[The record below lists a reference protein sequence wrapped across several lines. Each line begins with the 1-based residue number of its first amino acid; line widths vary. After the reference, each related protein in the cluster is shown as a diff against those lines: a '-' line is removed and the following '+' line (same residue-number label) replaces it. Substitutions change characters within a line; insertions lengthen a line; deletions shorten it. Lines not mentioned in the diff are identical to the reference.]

1 MFTAKLVIIN
11 IVIKMKAYNN
21 IKAEIERSEQLIDRS
36 NEIERQ
42 NDRLLK
48 CIIFIS
54 APLLIALIYFS
65 IELAVS

>member
-1 MFTAKLVIIN
+1 LLTAKLVIIS

>member
-21 IKAEIERSEQLIDRS
+21 IKAEIERSKQLIDHS

>member
-1 MFTAKLVIIN
+1 
-11 IVIKMKAYNN
+11 MKAYNN

-54 APLLIALIYFS
+54 APLLIALIYFG

>member
-1 MFTAKLVIIN
+1 LFTAKLVIIN

-21 IKAEIERSEQLIDRS
+21 IKAEIERSRQLIDRS